1 MRIKI
6 NILVINKKCQ
16 RLALAGK
23 YKGDINMIVL
33 LYHIYIFVKVK
44 KGGETMNKTKMAII
58 AGIVLCVIVGCI
70 AGGVFN

>member
-1 MRIKI
+1 
-6 NILVINKKCQ
+6 
-16 RLALAGK
+16 
-23 YKGDINMIVL
+23 MIVL

-44 KGGETMNKTKMAII
+44 RGGEAMNKTKMAII

>member
-6 NILVINKKCQ
+6 NILVVNKKMPATGTRWQIQ
-16 RLALAGK
+16 RRYK
-23 YKGDINMIVL
+23 YDSFIIPY
-33 LYHIYIFVKVK
+33 LYLRKSK